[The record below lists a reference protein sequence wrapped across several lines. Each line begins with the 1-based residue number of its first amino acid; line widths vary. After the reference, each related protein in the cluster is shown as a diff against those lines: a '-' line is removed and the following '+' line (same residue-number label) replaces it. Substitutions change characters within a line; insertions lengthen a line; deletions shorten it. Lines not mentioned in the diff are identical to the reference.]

1 MTAYAFIHK
10 IENGFHFTF
19 GGFMNNK
26 SRYTTKHYAE
36 IAAFL
41 EKMEGSHITAQDVCD
56 HFREEG
62 RPISTTTV
70 YRQLDRLVDEGV
82 VNNFIIDANSPACFE
97 FSRVRNNAHMSC
109 YHCKCEKCGR
119 LIHLHCDEIEELCA
133 HMKNEHHFILNPAR
147 TVFYGICESCAK
159 GGNST
164 CIK

>member
-82 VNNFIIDANSPACFE
+82 VNKYIIDANSPACFE
-97 FSRVRNNAHMSC
+97 FSRVRNNGHMSC

-119 LIHLHCDEIEELCA
+119 LIHLHCDEIEELCT

-159 GGNST
+159 GET
-164 CIK
+164 ARV